1 VIGILGNCAY
11 AGMLLVRRPFLP
23 ASLPSLIT
31 TTWFL
36 KKKKSVVTFIIEVE
50 ILRSRLPRE
59 PSRFPFS
66 RPRLT
71 RPHRVTVHPLLP
83 QLKSLEAV
91 SISRRR
97 RHHFGTPKSAL
108 PPYGRPVGV
117 NERASTRARARIF
130 FSCSQLPTSAM
141 RLAAARLLK
150 VAFLGLLLQT
160 ACLPPRLQASPISSA
175 QQQQVRVPLLV
186 VVVTAYGGL
195 VSLRP
200 GHKFRCLF
208 FSGHT
213 RCIHARR

>member
-36 KKKKSVVTFIIEVE
+36 KKKNQSSPSLSK
-50 ILRSRLPRE
+50 LRSSAVGCHVSPADSH
-59 PSRFPFS
+59 SRGRGSLIPTESLF
-66 RPRLT
+66 T
-71 RPHRVTVHPLLP
+71 PLLP

-130 FSCSQLPTSAM
+130 F
-141 RLAAARLLK
+141 
-150 VAFLGLLLQT
+150 
-160 ACLPPRLQASPISSA
+160 
-175 QQQQVRVPLLV
+175 
-186 VVVTAYGGL
+186 
-195 VSLRP
+195 
-200 GHKFRCLF
+200 
-208 FSGHT
+208 
-213 RCIHARR
+213 